1 MHSQRAFRIYS
12 DGVMPCTILDSK
24 YFTLIPKMTLE
35 ATWGRGA
42 IGTGHRTTST
52 SQRALSAPP
61 PRTRLHIL
69 RPQFPGLLLGGQ
81 WVSQFLKWPKGHRVT
96 LSIHSDEN
104 IRWYPGR
111 GGGYQLR
118 QSQQQAIPFLS
129 IAFSLGDVYPSA
141 GILPTSLQ
149 LPDS

>member
-81 WVSQFLKWPKGHRVT
+81 WVSQFLKWPKGPRVT
-96 LSIHSDEN
+96 LGMATLMLRN
-104 IRWYPGR
+104 QGAVVRWEECQRMGKHHLMR
-111 GGGYQLR
+111 RLC
-118 QSQQQAIPFLS
+118 SEKEL
-129 IAFSLGDVYPSA
+129 LVV
-141 GILPTSLQ
+141 
-149 LPDS
+149 DSV